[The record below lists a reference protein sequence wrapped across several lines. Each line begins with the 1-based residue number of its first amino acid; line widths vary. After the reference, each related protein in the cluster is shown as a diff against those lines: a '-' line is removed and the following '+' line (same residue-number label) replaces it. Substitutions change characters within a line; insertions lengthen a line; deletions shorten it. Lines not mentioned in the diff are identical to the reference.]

1 MTWMEQNIDAYRI
14 VSEILGDL
22 RRAVRGVLEATY
34 GESWYRDGLPEE
46 VFNRLVAAKEREKA
60 IDWYEGQYQ
69 QIMDY
74 AVFADLVEILD
85 QNAELFA
92 ALTALAPNNALLQ
105 ARFIELDVMRAK
117 LGRARPI
124 SETELSFL
132 GTFHLRF
139 RKAIGEMPVLEP
151 APRDELPADEP
162 AVDVPI
168 PMRRASDRPPLQKPV
183 EPPAEPKRRASDKAE
198 PRKPVAA
205 PSDPPS
211 KTKAPEPRPEP
222 PKPVAADPEPPAP
235 RKVQKVIERT
245 VPAATPEDDDDLEN
259 PGDGAPR
266 RAPRRAVQSSSKP
279 NAAAI
284 DKQGQGTTDEEET
297 ALALAEDED
306 ADEDA
311 QNTRE
316 PVGPKR
322 LADALENN
330 EHRRILRELYR
341 EVTTIA
347 EGVWS
352 SEVTPAPLV
361 WEQVTATEWYKNNF
375 SRLGLQPLSVFYE
388 VTGNVEQMAREGA
401 TKKQLQEFLKET
413 NFAKTL
419 LALRDMFQANNL

>member
-14 VSEILGDL
+14 VSEILGEL
-22 RRAVRGVLEATY
+22 RQAVRGVLEATY
-34 GESWYRDGLPEE
+34 GDSWYRDGLPEE

-85 QNAELFA
+85 HNPEHFS

-132 GTFHLRF
+132 GTFHQRF
-139 RKAIGEMPVLEP
+139 RKAVSEMPVPEP
-151 APRDELPADEP
+151 APSEEAPPEELFVEE
-162 AVDVPI
+162 PI
-168 PMRRASDRPPLQKPV
+168 PKRRVSDRPPLQKPV
-183 EPPAEPKRRASDKAE
+183 EPPFDRRAKA
-198 PRKPVAA
+198 
-205 PSDPPS
+205 
-211 KTKAPEPRPEP
+211 KAPEPPPEP
-222 PKPVAADPEPPAP
+222 PPPAAEDPEPPP
-235 RKVQKVIERT
+235 PVPPQKQPVIERT
-245 VPAATPEDDDDLEN
+245 ARPTAPDENVDRRKTGDD
-259 PGDGAPR
+259 APR
-266 RAPRRAVQSSSKP
+266 RPPRRAVQSSSTPKP
-279 NAAAI
+279 VE
-284 DKQGQGTTDEEET
+284 TEEEPADT
-297 ALALAEDED
+297 SDEPETKGSFDDD

-311 QNTRE
+311 PNTRE

-330 EHRRILRELYR
+330 EHRKILRELYR

-361 WEQVTATEWYKNNF
+361 WEQVIATEWYKNNF

-388 VTGNVEQMAREGA
+388 VTGNVEQMSREGA
-401 TKKQLQEFLKET
+401 PKKQLQEFLKET